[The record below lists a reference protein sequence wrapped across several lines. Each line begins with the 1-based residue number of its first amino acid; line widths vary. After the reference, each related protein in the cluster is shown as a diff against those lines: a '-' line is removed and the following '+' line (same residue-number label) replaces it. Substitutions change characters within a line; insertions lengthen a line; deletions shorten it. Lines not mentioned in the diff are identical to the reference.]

1 MDPSSVMDVSV
12 VERVLVHMTNLNS
25 RSRPVLPV
33 GFVGDH
39 QAHCW
44 ALRQQARVSLATVCG
59 GRRVVAPGFGGG
71 VWCLIRG

>member
-1 MDPSSVMDVSV
+1 MDS
-12 VERVLVHMTNLNS
+12 
-25 RSRPVLPV
+25 LPV
-33 GFVGDH
+33 TGRIRSGASSGAQTNKNFWLPPRCGGAGH